1 MTESD
6 QPYVWTRRDDESTP
20 AYEAFRIYLNL
31 GGKRSLQSVAQE
43 LSKATQGLKRWS
55 VEHEWVNRARAYDSY
70 LMTAETDGHANEL
83 ARVRS
88 SHLAVSDKLL
98 DHLSNRL
105 DTFIERSQ
113 DPTSAWTNAFNACTK
128 AQQAAL
134 ALREDK
140 AGQGVLEQILAKVQ
154 KLERDE

>member
-1 MTESD
+1 MTQSDDANPWIRREGES
-6 QPYVWTRRDDESTP
+6 PP
-20 AYEAFRIYLNL
+20 AYDAFCTYMNQ
-31 GGKRSLQSVAQE
+31 GGSRSTANVAQT
-43 LSKATQGLKRWS
+43 LSKSRTQITRWS
-55 VEHEWVNRARAYDSY
+55 AEHEWVERARAYDSY
-70 LMTAETDGHANEL
+70 LMTTKTDGHANEL

-98 DHLSNRL
+98 AHLGNRL
-105 DTFIERSQ
+105 DTFIERGQ
-113 DPTSAWTNAFNACTK
+113 DPPGAWTNAFNACTK

-140 AGQGVLEQILAKVQ
+140 AGQGLLEQILTKVQ